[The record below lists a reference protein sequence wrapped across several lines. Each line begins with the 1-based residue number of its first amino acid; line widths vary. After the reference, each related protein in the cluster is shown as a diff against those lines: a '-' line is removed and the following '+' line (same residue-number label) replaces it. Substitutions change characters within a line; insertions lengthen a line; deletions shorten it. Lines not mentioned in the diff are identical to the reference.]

1 MPYPSL
7 FFARLQ
13 VHLFTHLFLKVLWY
27 LLLAGV
33 MANVKQCA
41 AAIAQNTNQLIAVA
55 NVVSSKSTNDDLQN
69 GIFI

>member
-1 MPYPSL
+1 
-7 FFARLQ
+7 
-13 VHLFTHLFLKVLWY
+13 
-27 LLLAGV
+27 